1 MTNQIDKQLF
11 QVQNILETLQEA
23 TGHFADL
30 TKKKELNQS
39 IFIFSSIVDGCNAI
53 MQILANIDDTRFN
66 TQLKAMENQ
75 LLLIAQQL
83 EQGSFIKIS
92 EIIQFSFA
100 PELKKLHQT
109 FIETQ
114 GNQKQDKTISIGFF
128 NSTRNPKDFYT
139 AERFN
144 ATVYESKKQNTNLYF
159 FTSKDINFEEKQVNA
174 DVFQDGSWT
183 STLIP
188 YPDVIHNI
196 GVGKQSHEERKL
208 RRILP
213 FTSFFV
219 GNKFTL
225 PKRML
230 ENKDYAELLVPF
242 IPCAH
247 EDDINAFI
255 EKNGR
260 VVFKALGSNR
270 GENIYFLNKKGNRY
284 ILLDQKKESI
294 LTQDALSNFIQNII
308 LAKKGSYIVQRYIH
322 TRTRNNEP
330 YHFRA
335 HVQKNGEGQWQLTH
349 IYPRIGNKKS
359 NLSNISTEGRIENFA
374 QFLIDEYGEKKGSQY
389 EEEILDL
396 SIKITLHLDKLYGLR
411 LDELGIDF
419 AIDDAGRI
427 WMHEANNGP
436 QTSFHEELRAINT
449 IAYAKYIAKN
459 GILHRESVE
468 RIGLPKD
475 QFEARTGGLSSM
487 EIKEQQV
494 IGALMPNSDS
504 KSLLDK
510 IAEQAKLQNM
520 VFYYFTPKDIDF
532 NDMLIRGTYN
542 DGHQWETMV
551 FNYPDIIVDFIK
563 SNNGNIH
570 EIMYEE
576 LGHIPFTNNW
586 SIKKTTRTDI
596 YNMINDDKTSINFLK
611 VTRLRDVFQLLEKH
625 GKVILKPEII
635 SANATYAIE
644 KVDKRYKI
652 TSKNKIKEYH
662 EIQLRNFIVEL
673 LDKTTFIVQ
682 ADNREK
688 TSNGQLP
695 EILVHLMRNENNNW
709 SFIGLHAKVQQI
721 DDEKQVEVHTKLL
734 TDFIKDEY
742 GEESIEFLS
751 NQVKQFSLDTISL
764 LEKQSG
770 MPLNEAALTLA
781 INGQQELSIIEISP
795 NGPSSI
801 QDEQAFVNTVI
812 SYANYLIE

>member
-1 MTNQIDKQLF
+1 MTNQMDKQLF

-53 MQILANIDDTRFN
+53 MQILANMDDTRFN

-92 EIIQFSFA
+92 EIVQFSFA

-114 GNQKQDKTISIGFF
+114 GNQKQDKTISIGVF
-128 NSTRNPKDFYT
+128 NGTRNPKDFYT
-139 AERFN
+139 PERFN
-144 ATVYESKKQNTNLYF
+144 ATIYESEKQNTNLYF

-188 YPDVIHNI
+188 YPDVIHNV

-213 FTSFFV
+213 FTSFYV
-219 GNKFTL
+219 GNKFSM

-242 IPCAH
+242 IPCAR
-247 EDDINAFI
+247 EDAINAFI
-255 EKNGR
+255 EKNQR

-284 ILLDQKKESI
+284 VLLDQKKESI

-308 LAKKGSYIVQRYIH
+308 LAQKGSYIVQRYIH
-322 TRTRNNEP
+322 TRTRNDEP

-349 IYPRIGNKKS
+349 IYPRIGSKKS

-374 QFLIDEYGEKKGSQY
+374 QFLMDEYGEKKGSQY

-396 SIKITLHLDKLYGLR
+396 SIKVTLHLDKIYGLR

-436 QTSFHEELRAINT
+436 QTAFHEELRAINT

-475 QFEARTGGLSSM
+475 QFEARTATLPFT
-487 EIKEQQV
+487 EVKNQPV
-494 IGALMPNSDS
+494 IGALVTNLEN
-504 KSLLDK
+504 KALLEK
-510 IAEQAKLQNM
+510 IAEHAELQNM
-520 VFYYFTPKDIDF
+520 TFYHFTPKDIDF

-542 DGHQWETMV
+542 DEHQWATKI
-551 FNYPDIIVDFIK
+551 FDYPDIIIDFIK
-563 SNNGNIH
+563 SNNSDTRKIL
-570 EIMYEE
+570 YEE
-576 LGHIPFTNNW
+576 LGHISFTNNW
-586 SIKKTTRTDI
+586 AKKKTSRSEI
-596 YNMINDDKTSINFLK
+596 YNIINKKDTTINFLK
-611 VTRLRDVFQLLEKH
+611 INRLRDVFQLLEKY
-625 GKVILKPEII
+625 GKIVLKPENI
-635 SANATYAIE
+635 SAHATYAIE
-644 KVDKRYKI
+644 KIDKRYQV
-652 TSKNKIKEYH
+652 TSENKIKEYH
-662 EIQLRNFIVEL
+662 EVQLRNFIVEL
-673 LDKTTFIVQ
+673 LDKTAFIVQ

-688 TSNGQLP
+688 ISHGQLP
-695 EILVHLMRNENNNW
+695 EILVHLMRNEKNDW

-742 GEESIEFLS
+742 GEESIELLS

-764 LEKQSG
+764 LEKQSQI
-770 MPLNEAALTLA
+770 PVNEAALTLA

-795 NGPSSI
+795 NGPPSI
-801 QDEQAFVNTVI
+801 QDELAFAKTVI
-812 SYANYLIE
+812 SYANSLIE